1 MPSYSVNIPAT
12 VPAFNLTSK
21 WRVSAQSNGTLEY
34 ETTPTTAT
42 YNAVFGV
49 FLPANSVVKSAYV
62 HSEWG
67 SPNTGYAIKT
77 VNSTVPDSS
86 GNVRVA
92 LDSSNGTKSF
102 EFKFKANGSLSNPG
116 VWSSGIAQ
124 ISNVYLHIEYD
135 GEELSDDTKALTGT
149 ATAGD
154 SEQHWLKGTGN
165 SGEAYSFTISGI
177 PSGAVVTRSTLSFYN
192 GNTTRAPGYSRVY
205 WGSSTSGTSL
215 WAVSG
220 CANANVSVDITGRIK
235 GNGSYSLYLYATARS
250 DGAQYY
256 SYFQNI
262 KVTVEYTYYVT
273 IGKATAPTSIAIN
286 GSASAYIAQNGT
298 ATLTWSGGSGGTNNA
313 KTGYKI
319 YCNGSLHSTQG
330 SSVTSLSIPA
340 KAAGTY
346 LWTVRTACAEKDSA
360 DSAGVYLYSYSSPA
374 APLASVTP
382 SVTLPELTAVLS
394 WAEAESGVHNAV
406 TGYQVYRATSESGA
420 KTLLATQTE
429 TSYEVTAPA
438 SNGLAYYFFVVATGE
453 RGNSGYSDAAVLW
466 ANEVKANPPS
476 DCVLNKPISHEAVT
490 LSWTAAKNDDDNP
503 ITGYEVY
510 RCESS
515 DRVNWGGMESV
526 AKTTATSLAVDP
538 PETYGNFYQFYVR
551 TCGTVGVSDW
561 VVCKNTLRRE
571 HIPFTF
577 TDETLTVLE
586 TPVKA
591 AHMTELQTYTNA
603 LLDFYFLG
611 SEAMTNIV
619 AGETSLGGWTNHVGE
634 IRAAIDKI
642 PAEHAE
648 WKAIPIN
655 KPEAAVIIQLRTALT
670 EVENPSITLGTTP
683 LRAGRLR

>member
-1 MPSYSVNIPAT
+1 MPSYSVDIPAT

-21 WRVSAQSNGTLEY
+21 WRVSTQSNGTLEY

-42 YNAVFGV
+42 HSAVFGV

-86 GNVRVA
+86 GNVTVA

-116 VWSSGIAQ
+116 MWSSAIAQ
-124 ISNVYLHIEYD
+124 ISNVYLHIEYE
-135 GEELSDDTKALTGT
+135 GEELSDDTKAVTSS
-149 ATAGD
+149 ASASD
-154 SEQHWLKGTGN
+154 STQQWCKGTGN
-165 SGEAYSFTISGI
+165 TGVAWPFTISGI
-177 PSGAVVTRSTLSFYN
+177 PSGAVVTKTTLSFYN
-192 GNTTRAPGYSRVY
+192 GNTTKAPGASYVY
-205 WGSSTSGTSL
+205 WGTSNSGSSL
-215 WAVSG
+215 WSRSG
-220 CANANVSVDITGRIK
+220 SANANVSVDITGKIS
-235 GNGSYSLYLYATARS
+235 GNGSYSLYFYTTARS

-262 KVTVEYTYYVT
+262 TVTVEYTYYVT
-273 IGKATAPTSIAIN
+273 VGKATAPTSIAIN
-286 GSASAYIAQNGT
+286 GSTSAYVAQNGT

-313 KTGYKI
+313 MTGYKI
-319 YCNGSLHSTQG
+319 YCNGSLYSTQG
-330 SSVTSLSIPA
+330 SSITSLSIPA

-374 APLASVTP
+374 APLTSVTP
-382 SVTLPELTAVLS
+382 SVTLPGLTATLS
-394 WAEAESGVHNAV
+394 WADADSGVHNAV

-420 KTLLATQTE
+420 KTLLATQAE
-429 TSYEVTAPA
+429 TSYEVTAPE
-438 SNGLAYYFFVVATGE
+438 SNGLAYYFFVIATGE
-453 RGNSGYSDAAVLW
+453 RGNSDYSDAAVLW

-476 DCVLNKPISHEAVT
+476 DCVLDKPISHEAVT
-490 LSWTAAKNDDDNP
+490 LSWTAAEDDDDNP

-515 DRVNWGGMESV
+515 DRISWGGMESV

-561 VVCKNTLRRE
+561 VTCKNTLRRE

-591 AHMTELQTYTNA
+591 VHMTELQTYANA

-611 SEAMTNIV
+611 SETMTNII
-619 AGETSLGGWTNHVGE
+619 AGETSLGGWADHVGE
-634 IRAAIDKI
+634 IRTAIDKI
-642 PAEHAE
+642 PADHAE
-648 WKAIPIN
+648 WKAIPVN
-655 KPEAAVIIQLRTALT
+655 KPEAAVITQLRTALT

>member
-1 MPSYSVNIPAT
+1 MPSYSVDIPAT

-21 WRVSAQSNGTLEY
+21 WRVSTRSNGTLEY

-42 YNAVFGV
+42 HSAVFGV

-86 GNVRVA
+86 GNVTVA

-116 VWSSGIAQ
+116 VWSSATAQ
-124 ISNVYLHIEYD
+124 VSNVYLHIEYD
-135 GEELSDDTKALTGT
+135 GEELSDDTKAVT
-149 ATAGD
+149 ASTSASD
-154 SEQHWLKGTGN
+154 SAQQWCKGTGN
-165 SGEAYSFTISGI
+165 TGVAWPFTISGI
-177 PSGAVVTRSTLSFYN
+177 PSGAIITKTTLSFYN
-192 GNTTRAPGYSRVY
+192 GNTTKAPGASYVY
-205 WGSSTSGTSL
+205 WGTSNSGSSL
-215 WAVSG
+215 WSRSG
-220 CANANVSVDITGRIK
+220 SANANVSVDITGKIN
-235 GNGSYSLYLYATARS
+235 GNGSYSLYFYTTARS

-262 KVTVEYTYYVT
+262 AVKVEYTYYVT
-273 IGKATAPTSIAIN
+273 VGKATAPTSIAIN
-286 GSASAYIAQNGT
+286 GSTSAYVTQNGT

-313 KTGYKI
+313 MTGYKI

-330 SSVTSLSIPA
+330 SGVTSLSIPA

-382 SVTLPELTAVLS
+382 SVTLPELTATLS
-394 WAEAESGVHNAV
+394 WADAESGVHNAV
-406 TGYQVYRATSESGA
+406 TGYKVYRATSESGA

-438 SNGLAYYFFVVATGE
+438 SNGSAYYFFVIATGE

-466 ANEVKANPPS
+466 ANEVKANPPG
-476 DCVLNKPISHEAVT
+476 DCVLDKPISHEAAT
-490 LSWTAAKNDDDNP
+490 LSWTAAEDDDDNP

-515 DRVNWGGMESV
+515 DRINWGGMESV
-526 AKTTATSLAVDP
+526 AKTAATSLAVNP

-561 VVCKNTLRRE
+561 VACKNTLRRE

-591 AHMTELQTYTNA
+591 VHMTELQTYANA

-611 SEAMTNIV
+611 SETMTNIV
-619 AGETSLGGWTNHVGE
+619 AGETSLGGWTDHVGE
-634 IRAAIDKI
+634 IRTAIDKI

-648 WKAIPIN
+648 WKAIPVN
-655 KPEAAVIIQLRTALT
+655 KPEAAVITQLRTALT
-670 EVENPSITLGTTP
+670 EVEKPSITLGTTP